1 MELITAEKYLL
12 ITERIGKRPMLRTR
26 FTSQAYFVL
35 AVFLDLTAN
44 HVISLKGDRVTFDQ
58 SVQLPDYLSVFDKE
72 LAEALSQDDHLENAL
87 KPVTS
92 WDIAN
97 QVYDGIGVKLLA
109 NQQVKQVTFQNNL
122 KPHTIYEPTDQA
134 RQAVSTWL
142 MDQATRFAD
151 VSALNLFEIL
161 RQMAALKWVVPDE
174 QNRQRLMEK
183 ASQQSEDAAI
193 QKITAVAADVI
204 TQKRFWLDSWLS

>member
-1 MELITAEKYLL
+1 
-12 ITERIGKRPMLRTR
+12 
-26 FTSQAYFVL
+26 
-35 AVFLDLTAN
+35 
-44 HVISLKGDRVTFDQ
+44 
-58 SVQLPDYLSVFDKE
+58 
-72 LAEALSQDDHLENAL
+72 
-87 KPVTS
+87 
-92 WDIAN
+92 
-97 QVYDGIGVKLLA
+97 
-109 NQQVKQVTFQNNL
+109 
-122 KPHTIYEPTDQA
+122 
-134 RQAVSTWL
+134 